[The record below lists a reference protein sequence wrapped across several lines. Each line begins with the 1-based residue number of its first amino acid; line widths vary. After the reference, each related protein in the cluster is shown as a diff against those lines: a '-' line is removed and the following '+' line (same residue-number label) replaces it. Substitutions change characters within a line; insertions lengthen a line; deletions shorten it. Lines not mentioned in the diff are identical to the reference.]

1 MNFKEAYE
9 EMLKGKKVRRPG
21 FVNPWYIEQD
31 KIVIKLKSGKVLEVP
46 LNTVTIVDMNSN
58 DWEVVEENKESKV
71 WKPEKDGHY
80 YYDNDGRTYQSSYCE
95 DSIDKCRLEFGNC
108 FKTQEEAKH
117 MVEKLRVI
125 KELGDFALENNEE
138 EIDWENRGE
147 ANYLITYNYAC
158 KELEIAYYYYT
169 QYIPF
174 NIYFTSREVARKAIE
189 TIGEDRIKKYYFDIE
204 EELGGQNDK
213 KMC

>member
-1 MNFKEAYE
+1 MTFKEAYK

-80 YYDNDGRTYQSSYCE
+80 CYYNDTGHVYESCYDG
-95 DSIDKCRLEFGNC
+95 DSTDKNRLEFGNC
-108 FKTQEEAKH
+108 FKTKEEASH
-117 MVEKLRVI
+117 MIEKLKVI
-125 KELGDFALENNEE
+125 NELKNFALENNDKDV
-138 EIDWENRGE
+138 DWRDKCTTKYFISYDFDDEKIQFVG
-147 ANYLITYNYAC
+147 
-158 KELEIAYYYYT
+158 YT
-169 QYIPF
+169 FRNFLPF
-174 NIYFTSREVARKAIE
+174 EIYFTSREIARKAIKK
-189 TIGEDRIKKYYFDIE
+189 IGEYRIKKYYFDIE
-204 EELGGQNDK
+204 E
-213 KMC
+213 